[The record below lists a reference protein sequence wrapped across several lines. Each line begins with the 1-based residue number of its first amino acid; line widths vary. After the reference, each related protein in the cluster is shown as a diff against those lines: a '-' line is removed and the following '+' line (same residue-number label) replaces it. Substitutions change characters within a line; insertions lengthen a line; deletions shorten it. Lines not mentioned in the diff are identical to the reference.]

1 MSIVYENKII
11 GEGDMVSSFQGEKM
25 FILFGE
31 NAPDTLKDFCYTID
45 IKNTNKE
52 ITVGQIL
59 NIDEKRFKI
68 TAVGN
73 VAEKNLTSL
82 GHMTVVFDGSQE
94 ASLPGSIYV
103 EDTDIPKLKIGT
115 TIKIEG

>member
-1 MSIVYENKII
+1 MSLVYENRIK
-11 GEGDMVSSFQGEKM
+11 GAGDMVSAFQGEKM
-25 FILFGE
+25 FILFGD

-45 IKNTNKE
+45 IKDTNKE
-52 ITVGQIL
+52 ISVGQIL
-59 NIDEKRFKI
+59 DIDGNKFEI

-82 GHMTVVFDGSQE
+82 GHMTVVFDGSKE
-94 ASLPGSIYV
+94 AVLPGSIYV
-103 EDTDIPKLKIGT
+103 ENADMPELKIGT

>member
-1 MSIVYENKII
+1 MSLVYENKIK
-11 GEGDMVSSFQGEKM
+11 GAGDMVSAFQGEKM
-25 FILFGE
+25 FILFGD

-45 IKNTNKE
+45 IKDTNKE
-52 ITVGQIL
+52 IAVGQIL
-59 NIDEKRFKI
+59 DIDGNKFEI

-82 GHMTVVFDGSQE
+82 GHMTVVFDGSKK
-94 ASLPGSIYV
+94 AALPGSIYV
-103 EDTDIPKLKIGT
+103 ENADMPELKIGT

>member
-11 GEGDMVSSFQGEKM
+11 GAGDMVSSFQDEKM

-52 ITVGQIL
+52 VSVGQVL
-59 NIDEKRFKI
+59 NIDGEIFEI

-82 GHMTVVFDGSQE
+82 GHMTVVFDGSTE
-94 ASLPGSIYV
+94 ATLPGSIYV
-103 EDTDIPKLKIGT
+103 ENTKMPELKIGT